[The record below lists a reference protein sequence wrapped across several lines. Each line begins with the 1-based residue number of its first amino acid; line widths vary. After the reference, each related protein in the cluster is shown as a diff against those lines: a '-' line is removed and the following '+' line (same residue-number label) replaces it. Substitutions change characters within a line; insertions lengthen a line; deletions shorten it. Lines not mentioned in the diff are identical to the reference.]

1 MKGADRAATCIAIDA
16 HMVGTGE
23 TGNETYVRGLV
34 GGLRRVDHRNGYLL
48 YTTDPRRLPA
58 ELTGPRFRARRLR
71 PAGNLP
77 RVGVATPLAAWR
89 DRLDLLHATY
99 TLPPLLPCRSV
110 VTVHDVSYRLL
121 PRAFSPRDR
130 LLLSLTVPLSMRRAD
145 RVITVSEASRRDI
158 LRLYGLPQTK
168 VVAIPNGVEEHF
180 QPVREAARLAAVRQR
195 HGLPEHFILAL
206 GNLQPRKNLRRLV
219 AAYALLRHQYGIRQ
233 QLVLAGRPLWREGA
247 IYRAIE
253 RHGLVGDVVTTGY
266 IAEADLPAL
275 YSAADIF
282 VYPSLYEGFGLPPL
296 EAMACGT
303 PVIAGATSSL
313 PEVVGEAALL
323 VKPTDVAALAAAIAR
338 LLLDDELRRHLG
350 AAGRARA
357 ARFSW
362 ETTARQTVAVYDAVL
377 RG

>member
-1 MKGADRAATCIAIDA
+1 MTGADRAAARIAIDA

-34 GGLRRVDHRNGYLL
+34 GGLRRVDHRNDYLL

-58 ELTGPRFRARRLR
+58 ELTGPRFRPRRLR
-71 PAGNLP
+71 PAANLP

-110 VTVHDVSYRLL
+110 VTVHDVSYRLF

-130 LLLSLTVPLSMRRAD
+130 LLLSLAVPLSMRRAD

-158 LRLYGLPQTK
+158 LRLYGLPPTK
-168 VVAIPNGVEEHF
+168 VVAIPNGVEDRF
-180 QPVREAARLAAVRQR
+180 QPVDAASRLAAVRQR
-195 HGLPEHFILAL
+195 HGLPERFILAL

-219 AAYALLRHQYGIRQ
+219 AAYALLRHQYGIRH
-233 QLVLAGRPLWREGA
+233 QLVLAGKPLWREGA

-266 IAEADLPAL
+266 VDDANLPAL
-275 YSAADIF
+275 YSAADLF

-303 PVIAGATSSL
+303 PVVAGATSSL

-323 VKPTDVAALAAAIAR
+323 VEPTDVAALAAAIAR
-338 LLLDDELRRHLG
+338 LLRDDELHRHLG
-350 AAGRARA
+350 AAGRERA

-362 ETTARQTVAVYDAVL
+362 ETAARQTAAVYDAVL
-377 RG
+377 QG